1 MVEEGAPVSH
11 ATHWLPKM
19 CSLYRGTRHT
29 ALLSSQASGH
39 ALFAGAA
46 LRKTSCRALVLFVE
60 TGFSAAPGLFFFC
73 REHRTSAAFR
83 PGLATGA
90 AEASPWSASRTLS
103 EERACGSTSTLGL
116 ARRSAQGVARQIM
129 MAFSVAFQ
137 GCTWQGRYSGGHP
150 GNMPGQIPEYSRSN
164 EVQYQVTSEYIFY
177 KIHPWRL

>member
-1 MVEEGAPVSH
+1 MHVCP
-11 ATHWLPKM
+11 
-19 CSLYRGTRHT
+19 
-29 ALLSSQASGH
+29 
-39 ALFAGAA
+39 
-46 LRKTSCRALVLFVE
+46 LVLIPKYLYVA
-60 TGFSAAPGLFFFC
+60 GQSGSSCPAVKGAIRRKKLSCFSPDVQTCRDPVLFFFC